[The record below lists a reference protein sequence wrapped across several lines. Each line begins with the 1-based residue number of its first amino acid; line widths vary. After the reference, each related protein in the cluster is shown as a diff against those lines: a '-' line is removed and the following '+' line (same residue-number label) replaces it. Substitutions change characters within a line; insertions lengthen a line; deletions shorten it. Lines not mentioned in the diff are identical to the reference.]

1 MQPQLPDDL
10 LTQLA
15 NDGIRLA
22 NVEKSLTNDAIQV
35 GTAIMWPGATTYLPF
50 NYKFADGS
58 AIDRI
63 GFAAVFQ
70 NFGTT
75 FGVGDG
81 SNTFNLPN
89 YTSFVLPVA
98 PASPT
103 WTALPYASGYS
114 DFAGFQAGQYSK
126 DTQGF
131 VHLRGLFKFT
141 PTGSYSAG
149 GTVATLPAGFRP
161 AATEVFPAMGSIS
174 SGAYQIYR
182 VAIDSTGVITWAI
195 AQSNWT
201 GDFFSLAG
209 ITFDSGVLPVTST
222 PIPIAIKVL

>member
-10 LTQLA
+10 LTQLS

-63 GFAAVFQ
+63 GYAAAFQ

-81 SNTFNLPN
+81 STTFNLPN
-89 YTSFVLPVA
+89 YSSFVLPNV
-98 PASPT
+98 PASPV
-103 WTALPYASGYS
+103 WTALPYGTNYTNFGSGYTN
-114 DFAGFQAGQYSK
+114 GQYSK
-126 DTQGF
+126 DENGIVYTEGMIKKTTAMVVGDTMF
-131 VHLRGLFKFT
+131 
-141 PTGSYSAG
+141 
-149 GTVATLPAGFRP
+149 TLPANFRP
-161 AATEVFPAMGSIS
+161 AAPDRRILPTVPDGANHTFLVAEIAT
-174 SGAYQIYR
+174 SGAVTI
-182 VAIDSTGVITWAI
+182 AGTGI
-195 AQSNWT
+195 APT
-201 GDFFSLAG
+201 GTVNSIGCAMS
-209 ITFDSGVLPVTST
+209 FDSGVLPATNT
-222 PIPIAIKVL
+222 PILIAIKVL